1 MNIFPILLSNPY
13 KQSFGEKDSRADLKR
28 QVKQIMRE
36 NFADMQS
43 SITENARKQIN
54 NEFTDKFEK
63 EIKKSQNLPIRQ
75 DTKLIL
81 NELKTAYRNAALQWD
96 VDAIDRYLNDKGL
109 Q

>member
-1 MNIFPILLSNPY
+1 MIILLNQY
-13 KQSFGEKDSRADLKR
+13 RQAFGERDSRADLNR

-36 NFADMQS
+36 NFAHMQE

-63 EIKKSQNLPIRQ
+63 EIKKSQNLPVQQ

-96 VDAIDRYLNDKGL
+96 VDAIDRYLNEKGL

>member
-1 MNIFPILLSNPY
+1 
-13 KQSFGEKDSRADLKR
+13 
-28 QVKQIMRE
+28 MRE
-36 NFADMQS
+36 NFADMQN
-43 SITENARKQIN
+43 SITEKARKQIN

-63 EIKKSQNLPIRQ
+63 EIKKSQNIPIQQ

-96 VDAIDRYLNDKGL
+96 VDAIDRYLNEKGL

>member
-1 MNIFPILLSNPY
+1 MKILPITLLNTH
-13 KQSFGEKDSRADLKR
+13 KQSFGEKDNNADLNR

-36 NFADMQS
+36 NFADMQN
-43 SITENARKQIN
+43 SIIENARKQIN

-63 EIKKSQNLPIRQ
+63 EIKKSQNIPIQQ

-96 VDAIDRYLNDKGL
+96 VDAIDRYLNEKGL
-109 Q
+109 